1 MILTFFFV
9 DFQNMQQKTMPDNEI
24 DKIKRTLDEERM
36 KKIQVNVFIVTV
48 LSLVWN
54 KKRRYLIC
62 CAHHVLE

>member
-9 DFQNMQQKTMPDNEI
+9 DFQNMQQKTIPDNEI

-48 LSLVWN
+48 LSLV
-54 KKRRYLIC
+54 
-62 CAHHVLE
+62 